1 MEGHPLAL
9 PSRLIL
15 ARLGVRVR
23 LQEGTWTRHVADAQR
38 VVQRARRDMDR
49 VGARCARSGS
59 RAARARFGCT
69 AQPTVLAWR
78 QPYVPAKRPG
88 KRAVIGKAALRR
100 DLRHR

>member
-49 VGARCARSGS
+49 DWGREDRLMSVPPPTEPDVRVS
-59 RAARARFGCT
+59 RIR
-69 AQPTVLAWR
+69 LSS
-78 QPYVPAKRPG
+78 
-88 KRAVIGKAALRR
+88 
-100 DLRHR
+100 